1 MTHNDERI
9 PFENDDNDNN
19 NNNDNNSSHQNIHI
33 EDSVNGGNSDN
44 HHLNNR
50 SYSED
55 DFSDIRLSASNNK
68 TTIITK
74 NNFNNNNNITTTTT
88 TTTATTATTGEIE
101 MDNINQHDQHK
112 YNGAMIGNGQS
123 LSSEDHYEEG
133 AGNENQKMLEK
144 ETIKDFD
151 SDSSGSGVK
160 KPKIEDEIDEPAQPI
175 PRHIWIRVLLVY
187 YAVFSD
193 GLSLTL
199 IQPFLPQILE
209 ERWGF
214 EPADVGYVS
223 GILVGVYSFARFG
236 SGFYLGHFS
245 DKYGR
250 KPFLVMS
257 LFVTGI
263 GTVLFALMPNVWL
276 AVGLRMIEGLFSNT
290 TALCQATLADMVDKK
305 NRAAVFA
312 YLGGTYALSRCI
324 SSSMGGF
331 IVKIFEKTD
340 NPYLYPCII
349 GGGIVLLS
357 SLLILVAHPETHPK
371 YTTLSY
377 EGNGKKYK
385 AINEAANE
393 LEENNKQ
400 QSSENNSASTPKEPP
415 KKDKTFKE
423 GMQIIMKD
431 RGLLLLMVV
440 GGLNSF
446 NNGGLLLSLVLFS
459 SARTENR
466 GLGFDSMGSGIIFTI
481 LGFFGFL
488 WQILLFKKVSGRFG
502 LKRQYTVG
510 MILLSVGMAL
520 FPLSYVAWDIQGYPL
535 AWVTIGIVVP
545 IISVGFMSGLPIV
558 QGMVANCSN
567 PEIQGLTQGSTQSI
581 NSMLRSFGPAISG
594 AIFSASAAHSQPW
607 VLFIVLSIIYV
618 CVAII
623 SLYLPDTVDINHK
636 ALKQKRELRKNN
648 SH

>member
-9 PFENDDNDNN
+9 PFENDDNNDNDNN
-19 NNNDNNSSHQNIHI
+19 NHHQNIQI
-33 EDSVNGGNSDN
+33 DENISDSNSNN
-44 HHLNNR
+44 HHLDNR

-74 NNFNNNNNITTTTT
+74 NNFNNNNNNITATTT
-88 TTTATTATTGEIE
+88 TTTASTTGEIE
-101 MDNINQHDQHK
+101 MDDINQHQ
-112 YNGAMIGNGQS
+112 YNGAIIGNGQS
-123 LSSEDHYEEG
+123 SEDSIDNHEEG
-133 AGNENQKMLEK
+133 ASNENQKMLDK
-144 ETIKDFD
+144 ETTTSKDSD
-151 SDSSGSGVK
+151 SDSSDGIT
-160 KPKIEDEIDEPAQPI
+160 KPKILDEMDEPAQPI
-175 PRHIWIRVLLVY
+175 PRHIWIKVLLVY

-209 ERWGF
+209 KRWGF

-263 GTVLFALMPNVWL
+263 GTVLFALMPNVWFAL
-276 AVGLRMIEGLFSNT
+276 GLRMIEGLFSNT

-331 IVKIFEKTD
+331 IVKIFEGTS

-377 EGNGKKYK
+377 DGNGNGKEYK
-385 AINEAANE
+385 TINQVTTTQI
-393 LEENNKQ
+393 EENNK
-400 QSSENNSASTPKEPP
+400 STTTPKEPP

-423 GMQIIMKD
+423 GMQIILKD

-459 SARTENR
+459 SAPTVNR
-466 GLGFDSMGSGIIFTI
+466 GLGLDSMGSGIIFTI

-510 MILLSVGMAL
+510 MILLSIGMAL
-520 FPLSYVAWDIQGYPL
+520 FPLSYVAWNIQGYPL
-535 AWVTIGIVVP
+535 VWVTIGIVVP

-594 AIFSASAAHSQPW
+594 AIFSASTAHSQPW

-618 CVAII
+618 CVAIV

-648 SH
+648 SN

>member
-9 PFENDDNDNN
+9 PFENDDNDNH
-19 NNNDNNSSHQNIHI
+19 NNDNDNNNSNHQNGHVD
-33 EDSVNGGNSDN
+33 ESVNGNTNNFNNN
-44 HHLNNR
+44 HHHHHLGNR

-55 DFSDIRLSASNNK
+55 DFSEIRLSASNNK
-68 TTIITK
+68 TTISK
-74 NNFNNNNNITTTTT
+74 NNIDNTTTTL
-88 TTTATTATTGEIE
+88 GEIE
-101 MDNINQHDQHK
+101 MDDIKQQQEEQEQEQ
-112 YNGAMIGNGQS
+112 YNGAIIGNGQS
-123 LSSEDHYEEG
+123 SEDNEHYEEG
-133 AGNENQKMLEK
+133 TGNENEQMLEK
-144 ETIKDFD
+144 ETKD
-151 SDSSGSGVK
+151 SDSNSGII
-160 KPKIEDEIDEPAQPI
+160 KPKIVEEEDDEPAQPI

-214 EPADVGYVS
+214 QPADVGYVS

-385 AINEAANE
+385 SINEAATQI
-393 LEENNKQ
+393 EENNKQ
-400 QSSENNSASTPKEPP
+400 TAGKSNNNNNNNNTEIKEPP

-423 GMQIIMKD
+423 GMQIILKD

-510 MILLSVGMAL
+510 MILLSIGMAL
-520 FPLSYVAWDIQGYPL
+520 FPLSYVAWYIQGYPL
-535 AWVTIGIVVP
+535 AWITIGIVVP

>member
-19 NNNDNNSSHQNIHI
+19 NNDNDNNNSSHQNIHI
-33 EDSVNGGNSDN
+33 EDSVNGDNSNN

-74 NNFNNNNNITTTTT
+74 NNFNNTTTTT
-88 TTTATTATTGEIE
+88 TTTATTGEIE
-101 MDNINQHDQHK
+101 MDNINQHDQHQ
-112 YNGAMIGNGQS
+112 YNGATIGNGQS

-133 AGNENQKMLEK
+133 TSNENQKMLEK
-144 ETIKDFD
+144 QTIKDFD
-151 SDSSGSGVK
+151 SDSSGSEVK

-214 EPADVGYVS
+214 QPADVGYIS

-400 QSSENNSASTPKEPP
+400 QSENNSTSTPKEPP

>member
-19 NNNDNNSSHQNIHI
+19 DTNNSSHHHSSLTD
-33 EDSVNGGNSDN
+33 ESVNSNSN
-44 HHLNNR
+44 HQNSR

-74 NNFNNNNNITTTTT
+74 NSVNTID
-88 TTTATTATTGEIE
+88 EVE
-101 MDNINQHDQHK
+101 MDDLNHQQEHSSK
-112 YNGAMIGNGQS
+112 YNGAVIADGT
-123 LSSEDHYEEG
+123 DHYEG
-133 AGNENQKMLEK
+133 GDNENKKMLEK
-144 ETIKDFD
+144 ETRDTD
-151 SDSSGSGVK
+151 SDSGVT
-160 KPKIEDEIDEPAQPI
+160 KPKIIDEEDEPAQPI

-214 EPADVGYVS
+214 QEADVGYVS

-257 LFVTGI
+257 LFVTGV

-331 IVKIFEKTD
+331 IVKIFEETD

-349 GGGIVLLS
+349 GGSIVLLS
-357 SLLILVAHPETHPK
+357 SLLILLAHPETHPK
-371 YTTLSY
+371 YTSLSY
-377 EGNGKKYK
+377 DKQYK
-385 AINEAANE
+385 AINEAASQM
-393 LEENNKQ
+393 EENNKQ
-400 QSSENNSASTPKEPP
+400 QTSTDTTSTPTPP

-431 RGLLLLMVV
+431 RGLVLLMVV

-459 SARTENR
+459 SAKTANR
-466 GLGFDSMGSGIIFTI
+466 GLGFDSMGTGIIFTI

-520 FPLSYVAWDIQGYPL
+520 FPLSYVAWNIQGYPL
-535 AWVTIGIVVP
+535 AWVTVGIVVP

>member
-9 PFENDDNDNN
+9 PFENDDNNDDNDNN
-19 NNNDNNSSHQNIHI
+19 NHHQNIHI
-33 EDSVNGGNSDN
+33 DENINDGNSNN
-44 HHLNNR
+44 HHHHHLDNR

-74 NNFNNNNNITTTTT
+74 NSFNNNNTTTTTTT
-88 TTTATTATTGEIE
+88 TTTASSEIE
-101 MDNINQHDQHK
+101 MDDINQQHQ
-112 YNGAMIGNGQS
+112 YNGAIIGNGQS
-123 LSSEDHYEEG
+123 SEDSIDSYEEG
-133 AGNENQKMLEK
+133 ASNENQKMLDK
-144 ETIKDFD
+144 ETTTTTTTTKD
-151 SDSSGSGVK
+151 SDTDSSDGIT
-160 KPKIEDEIDEPAQPI
+160 KPKIVDEMDEPAQPI
-175 PRHIWIRVLLVY
+175 PRHIWIKVLLVY

-214 EPADVGYVS
+214 QPADVGYVS

-312 YLGGTYALSRCI
+312 YLGGTYALSRCV

-331 IVKIFEKTD
+331 IVKIFEGTS

-377 EGNGKKYK
+377 EGNGNGKEYK
-385 AINEAANE
+385 TLNQVTTTQI
-393 LEENNKQ
+393 EESNK
-400 QSSENNSASTPKEPP
+400 STSTTTPKEPP

-423 GMQIIMKD
+423 GIQIILKD

-459 SARTENR
+459 SAPTDNR
-466 GLGFDSMGSGIIFTI
+466 GLGWHSLESGIIFTI

-520 FPLSYVAWDIQGYPL
+520 FPLSYVAWNIQGYPL
-535 AWVTIGIVVP
+535 AWVTLAIVVP

-594 AIFSASAAHSQPW
+594 AIFSASAAHNQAW

-623 SLYLPDTVDINHK
+623 SLYLPDSVDINHK

-648 SH
+648 SN